1 MSQLPATP
9 LVGVIMGSRSDWD
22 VMKHAADTL
31 LSLGIPHECEVVSA
45 HRTPASVSAFAVMA
59 RENGFGAVICAAGMA
74 AALPGAVAAHTTL
87 PVIGLPLSGSALN
100 GIDAL
105 YAAVQMPPGV
115 PVACVAIDGAKNAG
129 ILAAQILAVDDDDV
143 ADKLAEFKAAG
154 AK

>member
-1 MSQLPATP
+1 VAKQVAIL
-9 LVGVIMGSRSDWD
+9 MGSANDQEKVQPAREILERFGVEVTFE
-22 VMKHAADTL
+22 VM
-31 LSLGIPHECEVVSA
+31 SA
-45 HRTPASVSAFAVMA
+45 HRDPSSVAAFSALAKDK
-59 RENGFGAVICAAGMA
+59 GYGAIICAAGMA

-100 GIDAL
+100 GVDAL

-129 ILAAQILAVDDDDV
+129 ILAAQILAVGDDDV
-143 ADKLAEFKAAG
+143 AEKLAEFKAGG